1 MKEDRLGIGFKGRSV
16 RVGLLLSIVNRRVF
30 GEGEVLGKD
39 SRGWMELMWGRSGS
53 SMIVVC

>member
-39 SRGWMELMWGRSGS
+39 SRGWMELMWG
-53 SMIVVC
+53 